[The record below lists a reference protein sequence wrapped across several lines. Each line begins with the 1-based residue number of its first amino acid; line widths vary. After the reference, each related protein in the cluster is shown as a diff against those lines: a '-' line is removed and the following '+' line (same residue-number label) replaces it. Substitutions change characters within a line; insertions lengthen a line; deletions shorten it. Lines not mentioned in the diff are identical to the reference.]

1 MTGDYAAS
9 FVSAMQSG
17 GRPAAAA
24 SGPDLPG
31 SNVATPP
38 LPDGRLAVSACC
50 KHFDAYSLESWEGV
64 ERYGFDA
71 QVDAQDLADTY
82 LPAFRECVVTGG
94 SSCIMCAYNAVNG
107 VPMCANAPFLTELA
121 RGAWGF
127 ATFCVPCHAADGS
140 GAGLVAKKA
149 GWNFPIGYTD
159 SNAGKWADG
168 YLFHI
173 VSYGRNNM
181 PRYASQINQLD
192 RWKIILHL
200 RALQQQNG
208 AAPVAVEPA
217 AAATPSAPAAAAVP
231 ATK

>member
-1 MTGDYAAS
+1 MQMAMKGLRLHLLALGALLATTAGCAVEREPNMEFAPWINHMMFSSAAESYAPS
-9 FVSAMQSG
+9 PVSAKTG
-17 GRPAAAA
+17 KPVFANGRVNQLPPLGTIPRDFAPLHFSNDEAGRVAAAA
-24 SGPDLPG
+24 TFPKAP
-31 SNVATPP
+31 VEATP
-38 LPDGRLAVSACC
+38 
-50 KHFDAYSLESWEGV
+50 E
-64 ERYGFDA
+64 
-71 QVDAQDLADTY
+71 
-82 LPAFRECVVTGG
+82 
-94 SSCIMCAYNAVNG
+94 N
-107 VPMCANAPFLTELA
+107 LA

-181 PRYASQINQLD
+181 PSYASQINQLD

-217 AAATPSAPAAAAVP
+217 AAAPPSAPAAAAVP